1 MDPVTIGALSVGG
14 LVFLILIGFHVGVAL
29 AATSFIGLYLITGR
43 FRVASSV
50 LETTA
55 YSAIMDYV
63 FAVIPLFVLMGLLA
77 TASGATNELFKA
89 AEQMTR
95 RIRGGVGIG
104 TVIAN
109 AVFAAITGVTIASAA
124 VFARIAVPEM
134 LRLNYERP
142 FALGIVGA
150 SSLLGMLI
158 PPSIL
163 MIIYGVITE
172 QSIGRLFAA
181 GVGPGILVA
190 IMLCMAIWIMAWL
203 RPGRAGQTAGTS
215 LFDAIETDET
225 EGARRG
231 AIWRPWPV
239 YILVVFVLGGI
250 YGGFF
255 TPTEAG
261 AMGALGAFL
270 MLVSKVG
277 LSSSGIM
284 RILLDTGKATAS
296 IFLLLITAQMYSRM
310 LTLSGLPAT
319 VTNWA
324 VSLDVTPLMIV
335 LLFVVL
341 LLLLGMV
348 LDSVSILLLTMPIM
362 FPVVIS
368 LGLDPIW
375 FGICAI
381 VAIEIGLLTPPFGMV
396 IFAMKAALPEDVRI
410 EEIYAGSAPFLL
422 VLMAALGL
430 LLALPG
436 LTLWLPNAI
445 YN

>member
-1 MDPVTIGALSVGG
+1 MDPSLIGAASIVA
-14 LVFLILIGFHVGVAL
+14 LVFMILIGFHVGVAL
-29 AATSFIGLYLITGR
+29 AATSFAGLYFITGR

-55 YSAIMDYV
+55 YSAVMDYV
-63 FAVIPLFVLMGLLA
+63 FAVIPLFVLMGLLT
-77 TASGATNELFKA
+77 TASGATAELFRA
-89 AEQMTR
+89 AERLTH

-109 AVFAAITGVTIASAA
+109 AVFAAITGVSIASAA
-124 VFARIAVPEM
+124 VFAKIAVPEM
-134 LRLNYERP
+134 MRLNYERP
-142 FALGIVGA
+142 FSLGIVGA

-181 GVGPGILVA
+181 GVVPGVLVA
-190 IMLCMAIWIMAWL
+190 ILLCIAIWVMAYL
-203 RPGRAGQTAGTS
+203 RPSRAGEVDGGPQFSLAERGNPGGRATI
-215 LFDAIETDET
+215 L
-225 EGARRG
+225 
-231 AIWRPWPV
+231 RPWPV
-239 YILVVFVLGGI
+239 YVLIIVVLGGI

-261 AMGALGAFL
+261 AMGALGGLLLFATR
-270 MLVSKVG
+270 VG
-277 LSSSGIM
+277 LSAKGVM
-284 RILLDTGKATAS
+284 KILLETGRVTAS

-310 LTLSGLPAT
+310 LTLSGLPADI
-319 VTNWA
+319 TNWA
-324 VSLDVTPLMIV
+324 VSLEVGPLAIV
-335 LLFVVL
+335 LLFLVL
-341 LLLLGMV
+341 LLILGMV

-362 FPVVIS
+362 FPVVTS

-410 EEIYAGSAPFLL
+410 EEIYLGAAPFL
-422 VLMAALGL
+422 AI
-430 LLALPG
+430 LLASLAILIAVPSLSLRLPE
-436 LTLWLPNAI
+436 LI
-445 YN
+445 YG

>member
-1 MDPVTIGALSVGG
+1 MDPSLIGALSVGV
-14 LVFLILIGFHVGVAL
+14 LIVLILIGFHVGVAL
-29 AATSFIGLYLITGR
+29 AATSFVGLYLITGR

-50 LETTA
+50 LEQTA
-55 YSAIMDYV
+55 YSAVMDYV
-63 FAVIPLFVLMGLLA
+63 FAVIPLFVLMGLLT
-77 TASGATNELFKA
+77 TASGATTELFRA
-89 AEQMTR
+89 AERLTR

-109 AVFAAITGVTIASAA
+109 AVFAAITGVSIASAA
-124 VFARIAVPEM
+124 VFAKLAVPEM

-142 FALGIVGA
+142 FSLGIVGA

-181 GVGPGILVA
+181 GVVPGVLVA
-190 IMLCMAIWIMAWL
+190 ALLCIAIWTMARM
-203 RPGRAGQTAGTS
+203 RPSRAGEVAGGAPLVPPEGDDAGTGGTI
-215 LFDAIETDET
+215 L
-225 EGARRG
+225 
-231 AIWRPWPV
+231 RPWPV
-239 YILVVFVLGGI
+239 YALIILVLGGI

-261 AMGALGAFL
+261 AMGALGALLLFAARAG
-270 MLVSKVG
+270 VSANRV
-277 LSSSGIM
+277 LN
-284 RILLDTGKATAS
+284 ILLETGRATAS

-310 LTLSGLPAT
+310 LTLSGLPADI
-319 VTNWA
+319 TNWA
-324 VSLDVTPLMIV
+324 VALDVGPLVIV
-335 LLFVVL
+335 LLFMVL
-341 LLLLGMV
+341 LLILGMV

-362 FPVVIS
+362 FPVVTS

-396 IFAMKAALPEDVRI
+396 IFAMKAALPDDVRI
-410 EEIYAGSAPFLL
+410 EEIYLGAAPFLII
-422 VLMAALGL
+422 LMLSLGM
-430 LLALPG
+430 LLAVPG
-436 LTLWLPNAI
+436 LTLWLPELI